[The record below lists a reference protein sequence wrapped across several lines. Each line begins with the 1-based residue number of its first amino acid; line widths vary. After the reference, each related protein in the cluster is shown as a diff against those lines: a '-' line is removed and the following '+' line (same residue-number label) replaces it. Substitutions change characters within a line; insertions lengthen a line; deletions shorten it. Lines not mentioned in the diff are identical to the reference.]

1 MLYPYL
7 LYRSQGAD
15 MIAVQNS
22 VHPHPKITAII
33 VPKDSP
39 VQKFEDLKGKK
50 ISSWRAG
57 CPYMVL
63 FELAEKANWK
73 QGADWE
79 YINIPYTEHKD
90 GLLSGEIDAI
100 SSHLLTDIIPMVTSG
115 AFREVAYSVEDGV
128 YVNGGGSTVQF
139 VPTEFAKKYPKII
152 RAYLKLQQEMYDWIL
167 ENKDEAAVLV
177 KSVNRT
183 PEEISKFAWDKE
195 RTASTWKSELDLEKV
210 KRETKA
216 MQDWL
221 LAHGDIEQGKGVDV
235 DTLYDPRFFES
246 REVKENV
253 QKRTQRDSVYDM
265 PGRKFELYR
274 REKRLASRR
283 SGKDRSK
290 TGTVANLTETA
301 LESAL
306 RLSGRRSVQGGR
318 QHASALGEIE
328 RRECHID
335 RIGASQAKTGHF
347 GARGFA
353 GNAYRTVERA

>member
-1 MLYPYL
+1 MISLLFAAFLVLSVSNRAAGNPFEGEDLKDFKITANDWAYVAQQRGLFEETFGKYGIKVTVVEGVIGQEAQLMARGDLHVGSRMLYPYL

-33 VPKDSP
+33 VTKDSP

-63 FELAEKANWK
+63 FELAESANWK
-73 QGADWE
+73 QGTDWE

-100 SSHLLTDIIPMVTSG
+100 SSHLLTDIIPMVASG
-115 AFREVAYSVEDGV
+115 IFREVAYSVEDGV

-139 VPTEFAKKYPKII
+139 VPAEFAVKYPKII
-152 RAYLKLQQEMYDWIL
+152 RAYLKLQQETYDWIL
-167 ENKDEAAVLV
+167 ENKDEAAALV

-221 LAHGDIEQGKGVDV
+221 LEHGDIEQGVDV
-235 DTLYDPRFFES
+235 DTLYDPRFF
-246 REVKENV
+246 N
-253 QKRTQRDSVYDM
+253 
-265 PGRKFELYR
+265 
-274 REKRLASRR
+274 
-283 SGKDRSK
+283 
-290 TGTVANLTETA
+290 
-301 LESAL
+301 
-306 RLSGRRSVQGGR
+306 
-318 QHASALGEIE
+318 
-328 RRECHID
+328 
-335 RIGASQAKTGHF
+335 
-347 GARGFA
+347 
-353 GNAYRTVERA
+353 

>member
-1 MLYPYL
+1 MKKFGSVKIIGLLFTAFAVLFASGGASRLWADENPFDGENLGEFKIAASDWAYVAQKRGLLDETFGKRGIKVSIVEGVIGQEAQLMARGDLHIAGRMLYPYL

-22 VHPHPKITAII
+22 IHPNPKITAII

-39 VQKFEDLKGKK
+39 VQKFADLKGKK

-63 FELAEKANWK
+63 FELAERENWK
-73 QGADWE
+73 QGEDWQ

-115 AFREVAYSVEDGV
+115 VFREVAYTVADGV

-152 RAYLKLQQEMYDWIL
+152 RAFLDLQQGVYDWIL
-167 ENKDEAAVLV
+167 ENPDEAAALV

-221 LAHGDIEQGKGVDV
+221 VEHGDIEGGKAVDV
-235 DTLYDPRFFES
+235 DTLYDPRFF
-246 REVKENV
+246 N
-253 QKRTQRDSVYDM
+253 
-265 PGRKFELYR
+265 
-274 REKRLASRR
+274 
-283 SGKDRSK
+283 
-290 TGTVANLTETA
+290 
-301 LESAL
+301 
-306 RLSGRRSVQGGR
+306 
-318 QHASALGEIE
+318 
-328 RRECHID
+328 
-335 RIGASQAKTGHF
+335 
-347 GARGFA
+347 
-353 GNAYRTVERA
+353 